1 MDRMYRVQV
10 RLPAADGLN
19 KDACVNVW
27 HFRQNDIIGGTTPA
41 DSANDMI
48 DQLQNFYEAIRGVYP
63 LTVSAPFKATAFD
76 MNDPEPR
83 VPVLLR
89 DITLSSGPSGEPLPD
104 QVAICLSMFNNVASG
119 ESPRRSRGRVYIG
132 PVYQGVATSED
143 AQAIVATATRTT
155 IINAAHAAFKTGL
168 TVNDPYLCVFS
179 RKDLATGS
187 SLSDSFKTVDIVRV
201 DNRWDI
207 QRRRAE
213 GPTAVSSFDLD
224 PDGRT

>member
-1 MDRMYRVQV
+1 MPRFYRVQV

-19 KDACVNVW
+19 KDACINTW
-27 HFRQNDIIGGTTPA
+27 HFRWNADTPGTTPQ
-41 DSANDMI
+41 DTANDMI
-48 DQLQNFYEAIRGVYP
+48 DQLQNFYEAIHGVFP
-63 LTVSAPFKATAFD
+63 LTVTRPFKATAYD

-89 DITLSSGPSGEPLPD
+89 DITLSAAPSGEPLPD
-104 QVAICLSMFNNVASG
+104 QVAICLSMFNTVSSG

-132 PVYQGVATSED
+132 PIYQGVASSTD
-143 AQAIVATATRTT
+143 AQATIATATRTM
-155 IINAAHAAFKTGL
+155 IIDAAHAAFKTGL
-168 TVNDPYLCVFS
+168 TINDPYLCVFS
-179 RKDLATGS
+179 RADLAGGG
-187 SLSDSFKTVDIVRV
+187 SLSSSFKTVDIVRV

-213 GPTAVSSFDLD
+213 GPTSVLSFDLD